1 MASYTIPTV
10 LEKTPLGERTYDV
23 FSRLLRERIV
33 FLGTEIDDGV
43 ANVVMAQLLHL
54 ESEAP
59 EQEIGL
65 YINSPGGSAT
75 AMTAI
80 YHTMQF
86 VRSEVSTIC
95 MGQAAS
101 AAAVL
106 LAAGTPGKRYVLE
119 HARVLLHQ
127 PSTQGQ
133 GTISDLAIQAR
144 EILRLR
150 GETESLLA
158 RHTGR
163 SVEQLRADT
172 DRDLV
177 LSAREAV
184 EYGVAD
190 AVVSSRK
197 LPARA
202 ARAGLA
208 VPQAATSTAS
218 VAVRCP
224 TAVLAARTCRTVAE
238 RSPADVRTRTPARS
252 ASTAARVAC
261 ACATRSTSR
270 MPSASQTAASTS
282 DDASLR
288 PRSTSERYAIDMR
301 AAAATSCR
309 VRPCRSRARRRIAP
323 TRCRSSGSRTCSMRR
338 RYPRPVGLDRPRRR
352 PPSSFRYG
360 QKRAPARVRTGTG
373 PGLSRL
379 PLPVGLRGRR
389 AETSRAASLGSSE
402 LVRHLTVPTESESA
416 ERDRP

>member
-10 LEKTPLGERTYDV
+10 LEKTPLGERAYDV

-59 EQEIGL
+59 DQEIGL

-80 YHTMQF
+80 YDTMQF
-86 VRSEVSTIC
+86 VRSDVSTIC

-106 LAAGTPGKRYVLE
+106 LAAGTPGRRVVLE

-127 PSTQGQ
+127 PSGQAQ
-133 GTISDLAIQAR
+133 GTVSDLTIQAR

-150 GETESLLA
+150 AETEALLS

-163 SVEQLRADT
+163 RVEQLRTDT

-184 EYGVAD
+184 DYGVAD

-197 LPARA
+197 LPA
-202 ARAGLA
+202 
-208 VPQAATSTAS
+208 
-218 VAVRCP
+218 
-224 TAVLAARTCRTVAE
+224 
-238 RSPADVRTRTPARS
+238 
-252 ASTAARVAC
+252 
-261 ACATRSTSR
+261 
-270 MPSASQTAASTS
+270 
-282 DDASLR
+282 
-288 PRSTSERYAIDMR
+288 
-301 AAAATSCR
+301 
-309 VRPCRSRARRRIAP
+309 
-323 TRCRSSGSRTCSMRR
+323 
-338 RYPRPVGLDRPRRR
+338 
-352 PPSSFRYG
+352 
-360 QKRAPARVRTGTG
+360 
-373 PGLSRL
+373 
-379 PLPVGLRGRR
+379 
-389 AETSRAASLGSSE
+389 
-402 LVRHLTVPTESESA
+402 
-416 ERDRP
+416 